1 MFKGIVIGIPG
12 FVAVVIIAPITEEL
26 FFRGIIL
33 NGLLLIYKP
42 IKSIFVSALL
52 FGLIHLNPWQ
62 LLPAI
67 TAGILIG
74 WIYYKTN
81 NILLCI
87 LIHGFNNASN
97 FFMEKLEFNLPGLT
111 KMNQIALNKFT
122 SNILRWIFIQYNK
135 PLLKKKYFQGS
146 FKAPSINNS
155 VEIIRDKWHIPHI
168 YAQNLNDLFSP

>member
-1 MFKGIVIGIPG
+1 MFKGIVNGIPG

-33 NGLLLIYKP
+33 NGLLLIYKH

-67 TAGILIG
+67 TAGVLIG
-74 WIYYKTN
+74 WIYYKKN

-87 LIHGFNNASN
+87 LMHVFNNASN
-97 FFMEKLEFNLPGLT
+97 YFMEKLEFYLPGLSYD
-111 KMNQIALNKFT
+111 LNNGVQFQPYWLNIVGLLLLIISILIINKNK
-122 SNILRWIFIQYNK
+122 SNCF
-135 PLLKKKYFQGS
+135 
-146 FKAPSINNS
+146 
-155 VEIIRDKWHIPHI
+155 E
-168 YAQNLNDLFSP
+168 